1 MGTPAHVCL
10 APEPISSPFCAASGR
25 WCRRGGFLSRA
36 AGAGPAE
43 PVYVSGQSS
52 LNQCVSLT
60 SPLNRLEK
68 GVRWTGQTGG
78 PYDQDKTLHLT
89 KQDHTVQSTESGPTP
104 AGLKHRLRQSV
115 EQRKPGSYQESQLP
129 GGPPQ
134 GEGYQTPDSRAAQG
148 FLPISFPPMGW
159 V

>member
-1 MGTPAHVCL
+1 MH
-10 APEPISSPFCAASGR
+10 
-25 WCRRGGFLSRA
+25 A

-43 PVYVSGQSS
+43 LVSVSGQSS

-60 SPLNRLEK
+60 SPLNHLEK

-78 PYDQDKTLHLT
+78 PNDQDKTLHLT
-89 KQDHTVQSTESGPTP
+89 KQGHTVQSTESGPTP

-115 EQRKPGSYQESQLP
+115 EQRKPGSYQQSQLP

-134 GEGYQTPDSRAAQG
+134 GEGYQAPDSRAAQG
-148 FLPISFPPMGW
+148 FLPVSFPPMGW